1 MKRPL
6 IDVEEK
12 IDRVVGRHTEA
23 PETLSVMTS
32 KKAEAIAWQKDFGG
46 LRAPRGVYRFRTH
59 EEADEASWRM
69 ISRANPT

>member
-23 PETLSVMTS
+23 PETLSVKTS
-32 KKAEAIAWQKDFGG
+32 KKADAIAWQRAFGG
-46 LRAPRGVYRFRTH
+46 LCVPRGVYRFHT
-59 EEADEASWRM
+59 
-69 ISRANPT
+69 PGG